1 MNMKTIVD
9 TSIWIEYFK
18 NDGNLSASM
27 DKELLAGNI
36 YMTGPVISE
45 LLQGAKT
52 EKDFQAL
59 KSNIDGV
66 PFIETTLSDWIFAG
80 EVSFKL
86 RKKGRTIPITDC
98 LIAAIAI
105 NNDATV
111 MTLDRHFQY
120 ISDVKLRNNFETQ

>member
-18 NDGNLSASM
+18 NESNLSASM

-36 YMTGPVISE
+36 YMTGAVISE

-52 EKDFQAL
+52 EQDFQAL

-66 PFIETTLSDWIFAG
+66 PFIETTLSDWILAG
-80 EVSFKL
+80 EVSYKL
-86 RKKGRTIPITDC
+86 REKGRTIPITDC
-98 LIAAIAI
+98 LVAAIAI

-120 ISDVKLRNNFETQ
+120 ISDVKLTDV